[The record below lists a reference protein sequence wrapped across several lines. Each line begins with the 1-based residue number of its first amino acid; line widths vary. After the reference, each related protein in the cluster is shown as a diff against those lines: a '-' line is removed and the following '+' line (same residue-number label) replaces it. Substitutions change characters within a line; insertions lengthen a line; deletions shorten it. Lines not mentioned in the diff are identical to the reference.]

1 MKYNIEGN
9 LQFYEELYKEEEEE
23 ENENQKYCLITN
35 EPLKEN
41 FITLECNHS
50 FNYTPIFNDILN
62 HKLTYNKLE
71 STMLKNNQLR
81 CPYCRNVQ
89 NKLLPHFEGI
99 KKVFGVNCL
108 DDKYAIY
115 ANSTPHLDGY
125 VEGGKCNYYNDCNIT
140 YVKKMS
146 LDDKTYCYCH
156 MHLASQKYYKNEKM
170 KLYENAKK
178 LKLEKKEKELEKKKK
193 LMEEKEKLKE
203 EKKKLMEEK
212 QKLNVEKKKLAEE
225 KQKLK
230 EEKQKEKEE
239 KQKLKEEKQKLKEE
253 KLKEKELKQKLKE
266 EKLKEKELKK
276 KLKEEKLKEKELK
289 QNK

>member
-9 LQFYEELYKEEEEE
+9 LQFYEELYKDEEE

-50 FNYTPIFNDILN
+50 FNYNPLFNDILN

-71 STMLKNNQLR
+71 STMLKDNQLR

-99 KKVFGVNCL
+99 KKVYGVNCL
-108 DDKYAIY
+108 DDKYTIHT
-115 ANSTPHLDGY
+115 NSNPHLDGY
-125 VEGGKCNYYNDCNIT
+125 VEGGACNYYNGCNIT
-140 YVKKMS
+140 YVKKLS
-146 LDDKTYCYCH
+146 LDNKTYCYCH
-156 MHLASQKYYKNEKM
+156 MHMATQKYYLNEKM

-212 QKLNVEKKKLAEE
+212 QKLKEEKKKLAEE

-230 EEKQKEKEE
+230 QEKQKEKEL
-239 KQKLKEEKQKLKEE
+239 KQKLKQEKQ
-253 KLKEKELKQKLKE
+253 KEKELKQKLKE
-266 EKLKEKELKK
+266 DKLKEKVLKQ
-276 KLKEEKLKEKELK
+276 KLKEDKLHF
-289 QNK
+289 

>member
-1 MKYNIEGN
+1 MKYKIEGN
-9 LQFYEELYKEEEEE
+9 LQFYEELYKDEEEEI
-23 ENENQKYCLITN
+23 ENQKYCLITN

-50 FNYTPIFNDILN
+50 FNYNPLFNDILN

-89 NKLLPHFEGI
+89 NKLLPHFDGI
-99 KKVFGVNCL
+99 KKVYGVNCL

-115 ANSTPHLDGY
+115 TNCTPHLDGY

-140 YVKKMS
+140 YVKKLS

-156 MHLASQKYYKNEKM
+156 MHLASKKYYKNEKM

-178 LKLEKKEKELEKKKK
+178 LKLE
-193 LMEEKEKLKE
+193 EKEKALQ
-203 EKKKLMEEK
+203 KKNKLM
-212 QKLNVEKKKLAEE
+212 EE

-230 EEKQKEKEE
+230 EEKIKEKE
-239 KQKLKEEKQKLKEE
+239 LKQKLKEE

-266 EKLKEKELKK
+266 EKLKLAEEKK
-276 KLKEEKLKEKELK
+276 KLKEEKFKEKELK
-289 QNK
+289 QK